1 MPALVA
7 GIYDLNASQKD
18 VDGRNKSGH
27 DEVRTSSSIV
37 QLDPAGAG
45 VNFSATPFMQ

>member
-1 MPALVA
+1 MA
-7 GIYDLNASQKD
+7 GIHVLNSAANKD

-27 DEVRTSSSIV
+27 DGLSV
-37 QLDPAGAG
+37 QSQLIGDQLEPAAAG